1 MRPLTEDIRR
11 FQTPVYSR
19 VSRSPQ
25 TYNTVARRCRTQ
37 LELLKAEYH
46 SVVPEEEFDAGQVR
60 REIRNDMDSAMR
72 RYHKYCIK
80 ERDGMKA
87 HYHEIGADE
96 DCDFE
101 HLIPAKIIRDM
112 YLFDEIDVDHVLNAP
127 TVRLSRA
134 KHTRLKDTG
143 WDDDTPD
150 IWLPFT
156 RYTDVFE
163 ASFQT
168 FDGTPIDPTAWTL
181 AKHFDYFTHLVL

>member
-1 MRPLTEDIRR
+1 MRILTEEVRQ

-37 LELLKAEYH
+37 LELLKTEYH
-46 SVVPEEEFDAGQVR
+46 AVIPEQEFDAGQVR
-60 REIRNDMDSAMR
+60 REIRNDMDVAMR

-87 HYHEIGADE
+87 HYHEIDADE

-112 YLFDEIDVDHVLNAP
+112 YLFGEIDVDHVLNAP
-127 TVRLSRA
+127 TVKLSRA
-134 KHTRLKDTG
+134 KHIMLKDAG

-156 RYTDVFE
+156 RYTDIFD
-163 ASFQT
+163 AKFQT
-168 FDGTPIDPTAWTL
+168 FDGVPVDPVTWNL
-181 AKHFDYFTHLVL
+181 SKHFVYFGHLVI

>member
-1 MRPLTEDIRR
+1 
-11 FQTPVYSR
+11 
-19 VSRSPQ
+19 
-25 TYNTVARRCRTQ
+25 
-37 LELLKAEYH
+37 
-46 SVVPEEEFDAGQVR
+46 
-60 REIRNDMDSAMR
+60 
-72 RYHKYCIK
+72 
-80 ERDGMKA
+80 
-87 HYHEIGADE
+87 
-96 DCDFE
+96 
-101 HLIPAKIIRDM
+101 M

-181 AKHFDYFTHLVL
+181 ANHFDYFTHLVL

>member
-1 MRPLTEDIRR
+1 MRTLTEEVRK

-25 TYNTVARRCRTQ
+25 TYNTVARRCRIQ

-46 SVVPEEEFDAGQVR
+46 LVVPENEFDAGQVR

-112 YLFDEIDVDHVLNAP
+112 YLFDEIDVDHVLNSP

-134 KHTRLKDTG
+134 KHIRLKDTG

-150 IWLPFT
+150 TWLPFT
-156 RYTDVFE
+156 RYTNVFD
-163 ASFQT
+163 ATYQT
-168 FDGTPIDPTAWTL
+168 HDGTVIDPLTWTL
-181 AKHFDYFTHLVL
+181 EKHYNYFEHLII